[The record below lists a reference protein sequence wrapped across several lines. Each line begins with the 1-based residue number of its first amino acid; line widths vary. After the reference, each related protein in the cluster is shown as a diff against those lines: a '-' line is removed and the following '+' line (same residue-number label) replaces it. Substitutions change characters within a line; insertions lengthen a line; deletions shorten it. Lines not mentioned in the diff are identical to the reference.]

1 MRRNAQWIGVMGAVV
16 TLAVGCAGGQNK
28 ASESGFAGLGPN
40 APEWVVRG
48 SRVEKGRVF
57 GVGAATGIQNLELAR
72 STSANRGRAEIS
84 KILEVYSASLMKDY
98 QESVTAGDFSSSSE
112 SQMVQQAIKTFSANL
127 MNGTE
132 VIEYWADQGR
142 TVYALVQLD
151 FERARDA
158 AAAQAEM
165 SPGLRGWLDQNGDKV
180 LADLDDDMKSPPAGG
195 GGGGGGG
202 APGPD
207 PMPPPPEPAP
217 KPAPP
222 VVAQNDGPK
231 ATVGGAPP
239 AWTQNQC
246 NLSVYLCGVASGRD
260 QKLADNEARAELA
273 KIFKANIQA
282 VATSFQS
289 AASKINS
296 VTGERWEEAQKVT
309 SFSMV
314 STDKVLSMSMILER
328 WDDGKG
334 KKWTLA
340 VIDRAQAGAALRD
353 QIEQKDSI
361 IDGHVRRAEDSDD
374 QLTRFKA
381 LRQAVAQL
389 VEREALN
396 SDLRVVDRSG
406 KGIPAPH
413 DIGEILNLLEGA
425 ASSLSIG
432 VLISGSGADRVQ
444 ACLEEGL
451 TARGFQVEAA
461 TSEDAEDEPDLAGN
475 FDVLIKGTVKAEKKG
490 KIAGSETVKVTLTVK
505 VVNGKTNKVVQTVSA
520 DRQASRGDLKAAA
533 STASYQLCKQK
544 VPNVIEAIDRYF
556 KK

>member
-1 MRRNAQWIGVMGAVV
+1 MKRNAQRIGIIGAA
-16 TLAVGCAGGQNK
+16 LMLGVGCAGGQNK
-28 ASESGFAGLGPN
+28 ASESGFAGLGQN

-48 SRVEKGRVF
+48 SRVEKGTLF
-57 GVGAATGIQNLELAR
+57 GVGAATGIQNIELAR

-98 QESVTAGDFSSSSE
+98 QESVTAGDFSNSSE

-132 VIEYWADQGR
+132 VLEYWADQDK

-151 FERARDA
+151 FARARDA

-165 SPGLRGWLDQNGDKV
+165 SPGLRGWLDQNGDKT
-180 LADLDDDMKSPPAGG
+180 LADLDDGMKSPPPS
-195 GGGGGGG
+195 GGGGG
-202 APGPD
+202 AGPAPD
-207 PMPPPPEPAP
+207 PVTPPANKPP
-217 KPAPP
+217 PP
-222 VVAQNDGPK
+222 VVAKDDGPK
-231 ATVGGAPP
+231 ATIGGQPP
-239 AWTQNQC
+239 AWTQNKC
-246 NLSVYLCGVASGRD
+246 NLAVYLCGVAQGRD
-260 QKLADNEARAELA
+260 QKTADIEARAELA

-282 VATSFQS
+282 VATSFQT
-289 AASKINS
+289 AGSKINS
-296 VTGERWEEAQKVT
+296 VTGERWEETQKVT
-309 SFSMV
+309 SYSMV
-314 STDKVLSMSMILER
+314 STDKVLAMSMILER

-334 KKWTLA
+334 KKWSLA

-374 QLTRFKA
+374 QLVRFKA

-389 VEREALN
+389 AEREALN
-396 SDLRVVDRSG
+396 SDLRVVDKSG
-406 KGIPAPH
+406 KGIPPPH
-413 DIGEILNLLEGA
+413 DIGEILSMLEGA
-425 ASSLSIG
+425 ASSMSIG
-432 VLISGSGADRVQ
+432 VLVSGSGADRVQ

-461 TSEDAEDEPDLAGN
+461 ISEDEADEPDLAGN
-475 FDVLIKGTVKAEKKG
+475 FDVLIKGVVKAEKKG
-490 KIAGSETVKVTLTVK
+490 VIAGSETVKVTLTVK